1 LSHNSKNA
9 RPDISERAGRIT
21 ILKELRELKDL
32 VQDKKWLKNLNL
44 EHLLSYVFEIN
55 GFETVG
61 AISAI
66 SPGDIDVIFQPN
78 GLKSLESVG
87 CYRKTNQNAKNEG
100 MVSYSCAYGI
110 LVTSE
115 MIKKTIVQGLL
126 EKQHIDS

>member
-55 GFETVG
+55 GFETEMVLK
-61 AISAI
+61 
-66 SPGDIDVIFQPN
+66 PGLFQ
-78 GLKSLESVG
+78 
-87 CYRKTNQNAKNEG
+87 Q
-100 MVSYSCAYGI
+100 
-110 LVTSE
+110 
-115 MIKKTIVQGLL
+115 
-126 EKQHIDS
+126 